1 MIRHNVRVTVSVPV
15 ERVQQQP
22 EMIIWRGSKRRGSG
36 RYKSRGDQQADHQA
50 EGSEVTGRDLY
61 PR

>member
-1 MIRHNVRVTVSVPV
+1 MIWNIVRVTVSMPV

-22 EMIIWRGSKRRGSG
+22 EMIIWRGSKRRRSG

-50 EGSEVTGRDLY
+50 EGSDVTGRDQH